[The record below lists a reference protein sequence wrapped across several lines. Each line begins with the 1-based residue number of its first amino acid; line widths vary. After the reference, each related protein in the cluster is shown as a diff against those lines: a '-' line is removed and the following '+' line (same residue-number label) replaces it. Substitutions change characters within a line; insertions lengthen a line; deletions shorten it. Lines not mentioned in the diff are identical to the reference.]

1 MVHQL
6 MEDLMLGGGV
16 FVIVALNV
24 FLLDAS
30 LHTSKLRYVHSKNG
44 YYSLLKC

>member
-16 FVIVALNV
+16 FVIVALNL
-24 FLLDAS
+24 FLLMHPYILQNYAMFIPRTATI
-30 LHTSKLRYVHSKNG
+30 LY
-44 YYSLLKC
+44 

>member
-1 MVHQL
+1 MVHQV

-24 FLLDAS
+24 FLS
-30 LHTSKLRYVHSKNG
+30 MHP
-44 YYSLLKC
+44 